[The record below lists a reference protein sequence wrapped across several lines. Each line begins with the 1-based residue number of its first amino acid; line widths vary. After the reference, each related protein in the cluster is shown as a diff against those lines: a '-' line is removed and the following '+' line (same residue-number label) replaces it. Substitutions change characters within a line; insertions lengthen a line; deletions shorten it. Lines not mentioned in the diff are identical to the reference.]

1 VADLSGEVNYRNF
14 AGTPGKNPKYLSDSL
29 TPWYGTWGGAGLSIA
44 YTNLPPDGTIIAKIV
59 DTIAAGYDEVGFTFK
74 EPQNLNDCMLEF
86 WYKATGI
93 AAANNLLI
101 NNVGANYLYRNIGAP
116 AAWTFYSLNLPRSH
130 SGGTTSKILTAQ
142 RIRSITFAGNI
153 AAPWTIEVAGF
164 TIRRL

>member
-1 VADLSGEVNYRNF
+1 MSGEVNYRNF
-14 AGTPGKNPKYLSDSL
+14 GNAKMTSPRYLSDTL
-29 TPWYGTWGGAGLSIA
+29 TPWCGTLGGTGLSIA

-59 DTIAAGYDEVGFTFK
+59 DTIATGYDEVGITFK

-101 NNVGANYLYRNIGAP
+101 NNVGSNYLYRNIGAP

-130 SGGTTSKILTAQ
+130 SGGTTSKITTAQ
-142 RIRSITFAGNI
+142 RIRTITFAGNI

-164 TIRRL
+164 NVRRL